1 MNNLSNER
9 ASDKDIQQII
19 DSKEK
24 GTAMFMPVDVYY
36 LIAKELKALREAGK
50 EPVAWTDKEE
60 LRDAGNGGCGY
71 LFSLNG
77 NANKFSDPR
86 RKIMLYAVT
95 QLPAVPEYP
104 ERLPCPVLLEP
115 GLRLGAGIKTSTLLE
130 ALARRDEYYVR
141 LNAMTPLEREEH
153 RAGIEAFKSLMDS
166 AIAAA
171 PKPE

>member
-50 EPVAWTDKEE
+50 EPVAETMFKPVADLFLFKAPGCRWWSITE
-60 LRDAGNGGCGY
+60 DAESISEMVRSGWPVREYVTLERFQQSYAAPQLTAVPDDTRRMDWLCSMVVDVREPLVYGSHSV
-71 LFSLNG
+71 FWSQR
-77 NANKFSDPR
+77 FSDDD
-86 RKIMLYAVT
+86 
-95 QLPAVPEYP
+95 
-104 ERLPCPVLLEP
+104 EP
-115 GLRLGAGIKTSTLLE
+115 HRTTLREQIDA
-130 ALARRDEYYVR
+130 
-141 LNAMTPLEREEH
+141 
-153 RAGIEAFKSLMDS
+153 

-171 PKPE
+171 PKP